1 VLPRLIADL
10 APSVNVDGPP
20 TDSQTTFSDRLGT
33 PTAPPGLFGGLPGR
47 TGSVTPN
54 ADGEAVST
62 ERVRQDVI
70 LGLVGVD
77 AAREQYCVA
86 LGPAPEYEVDA
97 EVTRALR
104 AAARS
109 NAISEDDR

>member
-1 VLPRLIADL
+1 VLRRPIADL
-10 APSVNVDGPP
+10 APAVNGDRPP
-20 TDSQTTFSDRLGT
+20 TDSHSSGDGYG
-33 PTAPPGLFGGLPGR
+33 PPF
-47 TGSVTPN
+47 
-54 ADGEAVST
+54 
-62 ERVRQDVI
+62 ERSPERERQDVI
-70 LGLVGVD
+70 LGLVDVD

-86 LGPAPEYEVDA
+86 LGPAPEYEADA